1 MKYKSAI
8 IYGLLSG
15 VVIVCYHLGVYFG
28 NIEWLVSPAFFFS
41 IYLVHLP
48 FMLSSGLIFRRRNE
62 GLVDFKDALR
72 EIFITFLVGMA
83 IYYICYY
90 AMFTICADELIPLQK
105 EAAYDKIMMMKEKAF
120 YDEDEIKE
128 WIKAWENASFDVTL
142 GAVLKG
148 VPFRII
154 GGFVMSLIV
163 AVMVRR

>member
-15 VVIVCYHLGVYFG
+15 LVIVCYHLGVYFG
-28 NIEWLVSPAFFFS
+28 NIEWLASPAFFFS

-48 FMLSSGLIFRRRNE
+48 FMFSSGLIFRKKNE

-72 EIFITFLVGMA
+72 EIFVTFLVGMV

-90 AMFTICADELIPLQK
+90 VLFTICAEELIPIQK
-105 EAAYDKIMMMKEKAF
+105 QAAYDKIMMMKEKAF
-120 YDEDEIKE
+120 YDEDEIKG
-128 WIKAWENASFDVTL
+128 WLKAWETASYEVSL
-142 GAVLKG
+142 GSVMMGL
-148 VPFRII
+148 PFRII
-154 GGFVMSLIV
+154 GGFVMSLIT